1 MGNSTQT
8 DITPLLVS
16 QAGATRQI
24 NALCGN
30 LLLALSPKILRQFL
44 IWLMI
49 GIAAYGITIA
59 AVSDFGE
66 MQASLA
72 SIGII
77 GWASVIGLS
86 TFNIALRAVRW
97 QHYINKLGYRIPAS
111 RNLQYFLAGFAF
123 TLTPAKAGEASRS
136 LYLKQDG
143 VGYTDSLAALFV
155 ERLTD
160 LIAVI
165 LLALAAAYAFE
176 DYRWLVI
183 LTGVCTL
190 AILPLIHSQLL
201 RKLLAA
207 ASERISNAPIS
218 KGLNHLINLINS
230 SAALLRSASL
240 YGGMTLSLLAAFSV
254 CLMMYVTLNLL
265 GMEISM
271 PLAIGIYA
279 TGILVGALSFL
290 PGGLG
295 SAEAVMIGL
304 LVFAGV
310 ELTTATAATLICRIA
325 ALWYSIAVGII
336 IVLRLELGL
345 KPHQEIG

>member
-1 MGNSTQT
+1 
-8 DITPLLVS
+8 
-16 QAGATRQI
+16 
-24 NALCGN
+24 
-30 LLLALSPKILRQFL
+30 LALSPKILRQFL

-59 AVSDFGE
+59 AVSDFGQ

-72 SIGII
+72 SIGFI
-77 GWASVIGLS
+77 GWAGVIGLS
-86 TFNIALRAVRW
+86 TFNILLRAVRW
-97 QHYINKLGYRIPAS
+97 QHYITKLGHQIPVS

-123 TLTPAKAGEASRS
+123 TLTPAKAGEAARS

-143 VGYTDSLAALFV
+143 VSYTDSLAALFV

-165 LLALAAAYAFE
+165 LLALAAAYAFA

-183 LTGVCTL
+183 LAGICTL
-190 AILPLIHSQLL
+190 AMLPLIHSQLL
-201 RKLLAA
+201 RNLLAG
-207 ASERISNAPIS
+207 ASERITSARIS
-218 KGLNHLINLINS
+218 KGLDHLINLINS
-230 SAALLRSASL
+230 SASLLRSASL
-240 YGGMTLSLLAAFSV
+240 YGGMVLSLLAAFSV
-254 CLMMYVTLNLL
+254 CLMMYTVLNLL
-265 GMEISM
+265 GLEISM
-271 PLAIGIYA
+271 PLAVGIYA

-310 ELTTATAATLICRIA
+310 ELTTATAATLICRIS
-325 ALWYSIAVGII
+325 ALWYSIAIGIV
-336 IVLRLELGL
+336 IVLRLELSS
-345 KPHQEIG
+345 KPHKEIG

>member
-1 MGNSTQT
+1 M
-8 DITPLLVS
+8 
-16 QAGATRQI
+16 
-24 NALCGN
+24 
-30 LLLALSPKILRQFL
+30 ALSPKLLRQFL

-59 AVSDFGE
+59 AVSDFSQ

-72 SIGII
+72 SIGIA
-77 GWASVIGLS
+77 GWAGVIGLS
-86 TFNIALRAVRW
+86 TLNILLRAVRW
-97 QHYINKLGYRIPAS
+97 QHYISKLGHQVPVG

-165 LLALAAAYAFE
+165 LLTLAAAYVFE

-183 LTGVCTL
+183 LAGVITL
-190 AILPLIHSQLL
+190 GMLPLIHSQLPK
-201 RKLLAA
+201 RILAWA
-207 ASERISNAPIS
+207 GKSIANARIN
-218 KGLNHLINLINS
+218 KGLDHLVNLINS
-230 SAALLRSASL
+230 SSVLLRSASL
-240 YGGMTLSLLAAFSV
+240 YGGMVLSLLAAFSV
-254 CLMMYVTLNLL
+254 SLMMYMVLSLL
-265 GMEISM
+265 GVEISM
-271 PLAIGIYA
+271 TLAIGIYA

-304 LVFAGV
+304 LVLSGV
-310 ELTTATAATLICRIA
+310 ELNTATAATLICRIA
-325 ALWYSIAVGII
+325 ALWYSIAIGIV
-336 IVLRLELGL
+336 IVLRLELNS
-345 KPHQEIG
+345 KQHQEIG